1 MLKVNAKPK
10 KDNTNITGLLD
21 EDTIGTYGIF
31 DCDVKD
37 SGELDFANAEMIGM
51 SHLEQDNCYTH
62 LSFSTS
68 GKVKKDTKK
77 VLILAL
83 VASTDGEYG
92 FSVED
97 FGVSKED
104 VNADEFGKY
113 DFYNGT
119 SMATPHVTGA
129 VAAIANTY
137 GNSNSLD
144 VKNRVLGSVRE
155 IPALAN
161 KVSSSGVLDLTKVDT
176 PSISVGKIQMNAKS
190 QVEIKGSYLKGAKVF
205 VNNTE
210 VKQLSNNDQTVT
222 FDGNNYKNKTLN
234 IKIQKK
240 KNNRENML
248 LLMW

>member
-1 MLKVNAKPK
+1 
-10 KDNTNITGLLD
+10 
-21 EDTIGTYGIF
+21 
-31 DCDVKD
+31 
-37 SGELDFANAEMIGM
+37 M

-119 SMATPHVTGA
+119 SMATPHVRC
-129 VAAIANTY
+129 V
-137 GNSNSLD
+137 
-144 VKNRVLGSVRE
+144 
-155 IPALAN
+155 
-161 KVSSSGVLDLTKVDT
+161 
-176 PSISVGKIQMNAKS
+176 
-190 QVEIKGSYLKGAKVF
+190 
-205 VNNTE
+205 
-210 VKQLSNNDQTVT
+210 
-222 FDGNNYKNKTLN
+222 
-234 IKIQKK
+234 
-240 KNNRENML
+240 
-248 LLMW
+248 